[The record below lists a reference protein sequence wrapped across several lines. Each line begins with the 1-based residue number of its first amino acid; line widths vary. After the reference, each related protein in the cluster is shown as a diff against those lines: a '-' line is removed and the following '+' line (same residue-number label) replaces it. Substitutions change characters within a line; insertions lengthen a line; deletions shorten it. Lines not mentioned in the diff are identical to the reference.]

1 MKLVL
6 SGLFQKKL
14 VEQRTNIFEYSTM
27 PQMKL
32 IISLVIGKCLP
43 NQKKHLMSWS
53 GKLILLTLTFQIL
66 MNVLRKATIIAIKR
80 LYVTTMSVHIIA
92 FAILGTQEMAR
103 IVRVSSGYFR

>member
-1 MKLVL
+1 MKSVL

-14 VEQRTNIFEYSTM
+14 VEQRTNIFEYSLM

-53 GKLILLTLTFQIL
+53 GKLILLTLTLQIL
-66 MNVLRKATIIAIKR
+66 MNVLKATIIAIKR
-80 LYVTTMSVHIIA
+80 LYATTVTVHLIA

-103 IVRVSSGYFR
+103 IVKISSGYFR